1 MNKNPEKRMKIKEV
15 LEHPWLKK
23 YTTKTESTH
32 SLNKVMSGGQEFK
45 IYSSLSLEPKTSE
58 FNMNVN
64 DNQGSSNTLGLP
76 LASMNLPIYTNKNPN
91 MK

>member
-23 YTTKTESTH
+23 YCNTAKIESSN

-45 IYSSLSLEPKTSE
+45 IYSSPSLEPKPSE
-58 FNMNVN
+58 FEKSDIM
-64 DNQGSSNTLGLP
+64 GCSNTLGLP
-76 LASMNLPIYTNKNPN
+76 LPSMNLPIYTNKNPN
-91 MK
+91 I

>member
-1 MNKNPEKRMKIKEV
+1 
-15 LEHPWLKK
+15 
-23 YTTKTESTH
+23 
-32 SLNKVMSGGQEFK
+32 MSGGQEFK

-76 LASMNLPIYTNKNPN
+76 LPSMNLPIYTNKNPN

>member
-1 MNKNPEKRMKIKEV
+1 MKIKEV

-32 SLNKVMSGGQEFK
+32 SLNTVMSGGQEFK
-45 IYSSLSLEPKTSE
+45 IYSSLSLDPQTSE

-76 LASMNLPIYTNKNPN
+76 LPSMNLPIYTNKNPN